1 VDGELVK
8 ITDVEVIQL
17 AKTLDHPHRNSKQT
31 MVRRVFS
38 LVRVQTDE
46 GIDGLGEAWCDPNVA
61 PGAVARLRSLAV
73 GTDPFNVE
81 ELWNRAFNGAPMYDP
96 KGAAIAAISGIDI
109 ACWDIMGKALGVP
122 VHRLLGGRTRG
133 SIEAYASDLHWLEDA
148 AEMGRQAAALVERGF
163 RAVKTHLG
171 VDPDGDVAR
180 VRALRNGIGPDV
192 RLMVDINTAFDR
204 RSAIR
209 FGRRIAEYDITW
221 YEEPLSPMDI
231 DGLRLVRASTGLP
244 IAAGEN
250 EYTRWGFKEQFSR
263 EALDVAM
270 PDVARTGGISEMKK
284 IIAVADAFGVP
295 VSPHNYSSGVC
306 SAATLHLLAACPG
319 TGPLEW
325 DVVHSSIADELLVE
339 PFRVRNGEVEVPES
353 PGLGVHLPDAVRER
367 YGVRPS

>member
-1 VDGELVK
+1 MK
-8 ITDVEVIQL
+8 ITDVEVVQL

-31 MVRRVFS
+31 TVRRVFS

-46 GIDGLGEAWCDPNVA
+46 GVDGLGEAWCGPNVA
-61 PGAVARLRSLAV
+61 PGAVARLRSLAIGV
-73 GTDPFNVE
+73 DPFNVE
-81 ELWNRAFNGAPMYDP
+81 ELWNRAFHGAPMYDP
-96 KGAAIAAISGIDI
+96 KGAAVAAISGIDI

-122 VHRLLGGRTRG
+122 VYQLLGGRTRG
-133 SIEAYASDLHWLEDA
+133 AIPAYASDLHWLEDPD
-148 AEMGRQAAALVERGF
+148 EMGRMAARFVERGF
-163 RAVKTHLG
+163 STVKTHLG

-180 VRALRNGIGPDV
+180 VGALRKAIGPGV
-192 RLMVDINTAFDR
+192 GLMVDINTAFDR
-204 RSAIR
+204 PTAIR

-231 DGLRLVRASTGLP
+231 DGLRHVRASTGLP

-284 IIAVADAFGVP
+284 IIAVADAFGVA

-325 DVVHSSIADELLVE
+325 DVVEGSIVDELFVE
-339 PFRVRNGEVEVPES
+339 PLTVKDGTVEVPES

-367 YGVRPS
+367 YGIRPN

>member
-1 VDGELVK
+1 MK
-8 ITDVEVIQL
+8 ITDVEVVQL

-31 MVRRVFS
+31 TVRRVFS

-46 GIDGLGEAWCDPNVA
+46 GVDGLGEAWCGPNVA
-61 PGAVARLRSLAV
+61 PGAVARLRSLAIGV
-73 GTDPFNVE
+73 DPFNVE
-81 ELWNRAFNGAPMYDP
+81 ELWNRAFHGAPMYDP
-96 KGAAIAAISGIDI
+96 KGAAVAAISGIDI

-122 VHRLLGGRTRG
+122 VYQLLGGRTRG
-133 SIEAYASDLHWLEDA
+133 AIPAYASDLHWLEDPD
-148 AEMGRQAAALVERGF
+148 EMGRMAARFVERGF
-163 RAVKTHLG
+163 STVKTHLG

-180 VRALRNGIGPDV
+180 VGALRKAIGPGV
-192 RLMVDINTAFDR
+192 GLMVDINTAFDR
-204 RSAIR
+204 PTAIR

-231 DGLRLVRASTGLP
+231 DGLRHVRASTGLP

-284 IIAVADAFGVP
+284 IIAVADAFGVA

-325 DVVHSSIADELLVE
+325 DVVEGSIVDELFVE
-339 PFRVRNGEVEVPES
+339 PLSVKDGTVEVPES

-367 YGVRPS
+367 YGIRPN